1 MDNLIPNIKKY
12 LLAVLLPTAIFVIL
26 ALSSLKD
33 IEKAFVRFRF
43 GRDITLYLRRSTDN
57 LTYLGAAYTTTG
69 DKKFLEEFNAHL
81 KERQNYFNNEV
92 FISKILTQEEL
103 KEFRVGLDIS
113 NELAKEVEG
122 PAFEKMD
129 SKAFFSDKYLDYKK
143 KIYLSKEKFRDLINN
158 SSEKI
163 IHDETKLL
171 NIYLYSL
178 AGVVLFLVYLIKHDN
193 PAAMKKKPLKRKKK

>member
-1 MDNLIPNIKKY
+1 MNNIILNIKKY
-12 LLAVLLPTAIFVIL
+12 LLVVLLPTAIFVIF

-33 IEKAFVRFRF
+33 IENAFVRFRF
-43 GRDITLYLRRSTDN
+43 GRDITLYLRRSTDH
-57 LTYLGAAYTTTG
+57 LTYLGAAYTATG

-92 FISKILTQEEL
+92 FISKILTQDEL

-129 SKAFFSDKYLDYKK
+129 SKAFFGDKYLDYKK
-143 KIYLSKEKFRDLINN
+143 RIYLSKEKFRDLINN

-163 IHDETKLL
+163 IHNETKLL

-193 PAAMKKKPLKRKKK
+193 ATPMKKQPIKRKKK

>member
-33 IEKAFVRFRF
+33 IENAFVRFRF
-43 GRDITLYLRRSTDN
+43 GRDITLYLRKSTDH
-57 LTYLGAAYTTTG
+57 LTYLGAAYTATG
-69 DKKFLEEFNAHL
+69 DKKFLEEFNTHL
-81 KERQNYFNNEV
+81 KERENHFNNEV

-143 KIYLSKEKFRDLINN
+143 RIYLSKEKFRDLINN

-163 IHDETKLL
+163 IKDETKLL

-178 AGVVLFLVYLIKHDN
+178 AGIVLFLVYLIKHND
-193 PAAMKKKPLKRKKK
+193 PAPMKKKPLKRKKK

>member
-1 MDNLIPNIKKY
+1 MNNIILNIKKY
-12 LLAVLLPTAIFVIL
+12 LLVVLLPTAIFVIF

-33 IEKAFVRFRF
+33 IENAFVRFRF
-43 GRDITLYLRRSTDN
+43 GRDITLYLRRSTDH
-57 LTYLGAAYTTTG
+57 LTYLGAAYTATG
-69 DKKFLEEFNAHL
+69 DKKFLEEFNTHL

-129 SKAFFSDKYLDYKK
+129 SKAFFGDKYLDYKK
-143 KIYLSKEKFRDLINN
+143 RIYLSKEKFRDLINN

-163 IHDETKLL
+163 IHNETKLL

-178 AGVVLFLVYLIKHDN
+178 AAVVLFLVYLIKHDN
-193 PAAMKKKPLKRKKK
+193 AAPMKKKPIKRKKK

>member
-57 LTYLGAAYTTTG
+57 LTYLGAAYTATG

-92 FISKILTQEEL
+92 FISKILTQDEL

-129 SKAFFSDKYLDYKK
+129 SKAFFGDKYLDYKK
-143 KIYLSKEKFRDLINN
+143 RIYLSKEKFRDLINN

-193 PAAMKKKPLKRKKK
+193 PAAMKKKPLKRKNK

>member
-12 LLAVLLPTAIFVIL
+12 LLALLLPTAIFVIF

-33 IEKAFVRFRF
+33 IENAFVRFKF
-43 GRDITLYLRRSTDN
+43 GRDITLYLRRSTDY

-69 DKKFLEEFNAHL
+69 NKKFLEEFNAHL
-81 KERQNYFNNEV
+81 KERENHFNNEV

-113 NELAKEVEG
+113 NELAKEIEA

-129 SKAFFSDKYLDYKK
+129 NKAFFSDKYLDYKK
-143 KIYLSKEKFRDLINN
+143 RIYLSKEKFRDLINGT
-158 SSEKI
+158 SEKI
-163 IHDETKLL
+163 IKDETKLL

-178 AGVVLFLVYLIKHDN
+178 AIIVLFLVYLIKHDN
-193 PAAMKKKPLKRKKK
+193 PVPMKKKPLKRKKK

>member
-1 MDNLIPNIKKY
+1 MNNVISNIKKY
-12 LLAVLLPTAIFVIL
+12 LLAVLLPTAIFVIF

-43 GRDITLYLRRSTDN
+43 GRDITLYLRRSTDH
-57 LTYLGAAYTTTG
+57 LTYLGAAYTATG
-69 DKKFLEEFNAHL
+69 DKKFLEQFNEHL
-81 KERQNYFNNEV
+81 KERGNYFNNEV

-129 SKAFFSDKYLDYKK
+129 SKAFFGEKYLDYKK
-143 KIYLSKEKFRDLINN
+143 RIYDSKDKFRTLIND

-163 IHDETKLL
+163 IKDETKLL

-178 AGVVLFLVYLIKHDN
+178 CLIIISLVFLIKIDN
-193 PAAMKKKPLKRKKK
+193 QPIKSKSIKKKKK

>member
-1 MDNLIPNIKKY
+1 MNNIILNIKKY
-12 LLAVLLPTAIFVIL
+12 LLVVLLPTAIFVIF

-33 IEKAFVRFRF
+33 IENAFVRFRF
-43 GRDITLYLRRSTDN
+43 GRDITLYLRRSTDH
-57 LTYLGAAYTTTG
+57 LTYLGAAYTATA
-69 DKKFLEEFNAHL
+69 DKKFLEEFNTHL

-193 PAAMKKKPLKRKKK
+193 PAPMKKKPLKRKKK

>member
-1 MDNLIPNIKKY
+1 MNNLILNIKKY
-12 LLAVLLPTAIFVIL
+12 LLVVLLPTAIFVIF

-33 IEKAFVRFRF
+33 IENAFVRFRF
-43 GRDITLYLRRSTDN
+43 GRDITLYLRRSTDH
-57 LTYLGAAYTTTG
+57 LTYLGAAYTATG
-69 DKKFLEEFNAHL
+69 DKKFLEEFNTHL

-129 SKAFFSDKYLDYKK
+129 SKAFFGDKYLDYKK
-143 KIYLSKEKFRDLINN
+143 RIYLSKEKFRDLINN

-163 IHDETKLL
+163 IHNETKLL

-193 PAAMKKKPLKRKKK
+193 AAPMKKKPIKRKKK

>member
-1 MDNLIPNIKKY
+1 MNNIILNIKKY
-12 LLAVLLPTAIFVIL
+12 LLVVLLPTAIFVIF

-33 IEKAFVRFRF
+33 IENAFVRFRF
-43 GRDITLYLRRSTDN
+43 GRDITLYLRRSTDH
-57 LTYLGAAYTTTG
+57 LTYLGAAYTATG

-129 SKAFFSDKYLDYKK
+129 SKAFFGDKYLDYKK
-143 KIYLSKEKFRDLINN
+143 RIYLSKEKFRDLINN

-163 IHDETKLL
+163 IHDETTLL

-193 PAAMKKKPLKRKKK
+193 SAPMKKKPLKRKKK

>member
-1 MDNLIPNIKKY
+1 MNNLISNIKKY
-12 LLAVLLPTAIFVIL
+12 LLAVLFPTAIFVIL

-43 GRDITLYLRRSTDN
+43 GRDITLYLRRSTDY
-57 LTYLGAAYTTTG
+57 LTYLGCAYTATG
-69 DKKFLEEFNAHL
+69 DKKFLEQFNSHL
-81 KERQNYFNNEV
+81 KERENYFNNEV
-92 FISKILTQEEL
+92 FISKILTKEEL

-113 NELAKEVEG
+113 NELAKEVEA

-143 KIYLSKEKFRDLINN
+143 RIYLSKEKFRDLINN

-163 IHDETKLL
+163 IHSETELL
-171 NIYLYSL
+171 NVYLYSL
-178 AGVVLFLVYLIKHDN
+178 VGIVLFLVYLIKHDH
-193 PAAMKKKPLKRKKK
+193 PTPIKKKLIKRKKK